1 MSVLQVAGLSVRY
14 GAIQA
19 VRGISFEVNEGECV
33 TILGA
38 NGAGK
43 SSTLKALAGLLRPAS
58 GQVTFEAHRVTG
70 LAAHQMARLGMSL
83 VPEGRQIFSTLT
95 IRENLELGG
104 YTQGLASNRQ
114 GMERVLSIFPPLEP
128 RLSTLA
134 GTLSGGE
141 QQMLAVGRALMAQPR
156 LLMMDEPSLGLAPI
170 VTGQIFQVIREIV
183 AAGMAVLLVEQ
194 NVHRA
199 LEVASRGYVLERGEV
214 VLEGTAESLL
224 ADDHVRLAYLGHG
237 MGEAE

>member
-104 YTQGLASNRQ
+104 YTQGLVSNRQ
-114 GMERVLSIFPPLEP
+114 GMERVLSIFPPWSP
-128 RLSTLA
+128 
-134 GTLSGGE
+134 G
-141 QQMLAVGRALMAQPR
+141 
-156 LLMMDEPSLGLAPI
+156 
-170 VTGQIFQVIREIV
+170 
-183 AAGMAVLLVEQ
+183 
-194 NVHRA
+194 
-199 LEVASRGYVLERGEV
+199 
-214 VLEGTAESLL
+214 
-224 ADDHVRLAYLGHG
+224 
-237 MGEAE
+237 

>member
-1 MSVLQVAGLSVRY
+1 MLQVEGLTVRY
-14 GAIQA
+14 GAIEA
-19 VRGISFEVNEGECV
+19 VHGISFEVDAAECV

-43 SSTLKALAGLLRPAS
+43 SSTLKALAGLQRPS
-58 GQVTFEAHRVTG
+58 LGRVTMEGQVVTG
-70 LAAHQMARLGMSL
+70 LPAHRMARLGMSL

-104 YTQGLASNRQ
+104 YTQGASANRQ
-114 GMERVLSIFPPLEP
+114 SIERVIAIFPVLEP
-128 RLSTLA
+128 RMSTLA
-134 GTLSGGE
+134 GSLSGGE
-141 QQMLAVGRALMAQPR
+141 QQMLALGRALMTRPR

-170 VTGQIFQVIREIV
+170 VTGQIFQTIQEIV
-183 AAGMAVLLVEQ
+183 ASGVSVLLVEQ

-199 LEVASRGYVLERGEV
+199 LGVASRGYVLELGGV
-214 VLEGTAESLL
+214 VLEGSAAALL